1 VTFLNNF
8 HLIHKLE
15 LIMRQKMEKPKKQN
29 LKSPWLLIFIGLALI
44 LATGY
49 FLLKPAPTQKTALP
63 SEVSVAEAVKLRDAG
78 AFVLDVRQPEEW
90 EQAHMPGA
98 TLIPLGE
105 LQARSNEVP
114 KDAKV
119 LVVCRSGNR
128 SQQGREILL
137 AAGFTTVTSMAGGV
151 TQWQLEGNP
160 VVSGP

>member
-1 VTFLNNF
+1 MVLD
-8 HLIHKLE
+8 IHRLGTCSSCR
-15 LIMRQKMEKPKKQN
+15 LF
-29 LKSPWLLIFIGLALI
+29 FI
-44 LATGY
+44 
-49 FLLKPAPTQKTALP
+49 KPAPTQTTALP

-90 EQAHMPGA
+90 EQAHIPGA

-137 AAGFTTVTSMAGGV
+137 AAGFTQVTSMSGGV
-151 TQWQLEGNP
+151 TQWQADGNQ

>member
-1 VTFLNNF
+1 MVLD
-8 HLIHKLE
+8 IHRLGAYSCCRLFFIKT
-15 LIMRQKMEKPKKQN
+15 N
-29 LKSPWLLIFIGLALI
+29 YKSSFS
-44 LATGY
+44 TS
-49 FLLKPAPTQKTALP
+49 F

-90 EQAHMPGA
+90 EQVHIPGA

-105 LQARSNEVP
+105 LQVRSDELP

-128 SQQGREILL
+128 SQQGRQILL